1 MELIDE
7 FYLLAQV
14 HANVQRPNGNVAGAR
29 RATRG
34 ARTAQDTITD
44 SSDARADVSRGLCPA
59 WRLAGARQPLRH
71 VG

>member
-14 HANVQRPNGNVAGAR
+14 HANVQRPNGNVVGAR

-34 ARTAQDTITD
+34 ARTAQDTIT
-44 SSDARADVSRGLCPA
+44 DARADVSRGLCPA